1 MNESLTNK
9 KVLKKLPL
17 SLKFSIWW
25 KSKVNIRKYFKE
37 TATIKKH
44 TLRNSHLEKL
54 YIIAKLEGYGFHV
67 DTLKLIHNYLTNRKQ
82 KVKVSDPYN
91 S

>member
-1 MNESLTNK
+1 MKAWQTRKFQRNYHFH
-9 KVLKKLPL
+9 L
-17 SLKFSIWW
+17 SFPFGW